1 MSTTLTVLK
10 DQIYSQIPYALKK
23 QDIKTLALKDY
34 LLILN
39 IYNSWV
45 KIYYYQWAVFW
56 DFIRK
61 EFHLLSLPLYF

>member
-1 MSTTLTVLK
+1 MGTTLTVLK
-10 DQIYSQIPYALKK
+10 DQIYSQILYALKK

-45 KIYYYQWAVFW
+45 KIY
-56 DFIRK
+56 
-61 EFHLLSLPLYF
+61 